1 MSGRRRNGDQAG
13 EPGASVRL
21 QVVIPRVWLDRL
33 HELATERA
41 VSMSDVV
48 RIFLRE
54 ALYGRRP

>member
-1 MSGRRRNGDQAG
+1 VSEREQKE

-21 QVVIPRVWLDRL
+21 QVVIPRVWVERL
-33 HELATERA
+33 RELALERA